1 MYETSLA
8 AQAAMFFLSFCVYS
22 MRQYALTNDHGCQ
35 DSLIYYWLNSTA
47 LNRQPK
53 RILWLQGW
61 HAPAV
66 NTSKH
71 SSLFCQADLAY
82 KAVVAAKVSE
92 EYAGEEKCPSTA
104 VYLVNCYYSS
114 TLS

>member
-1 MYETSLA
+1 MTVQE
-8 AQAAMFFLSFCVYS
+8 
-22 MRQYALTNDHGCQ
+22 
-35 DSLIYYWLNSTA
+35 
-47 LNRQPK
+47 
-53 RILWLQGW
+53 W

-82 KAVVAAKVSE
+82 KAVIAAKVSE
-92 EYAGEEKCPSTA
+92 EYGRRRGMPHILFGIIYPGTPINHCGFGGEN
-104 VYLVNCYYSS
+104 LVWKPNVLSLNCYYLS